1 MGLVDH
7 VLGVVD
13 LGFAVVQ
20 LDLGVVADHQH
31 ALVAQLDVA
40 DQFAAVFQLVQV
52 GLVAFHLH
60 AALAQDHVTGE
71 GGDLFSCS

>member
-1 MGLVDH
+1 MDH

-40 DQFAAVFQLVQV
+40 DQFVRGFQLVQV

-71 GGDLFSCS
+71 VAICFSCS